1 MLLNYV
7 LRLHNILGKAMSVG
21 TPTEAISAVKH
32 GSGRRLLSV
41 AFPAVVVTG
50 GLFLIMAGMIREEF
64 QPEDTVE
71 IAEFEINPQ
80 VDEVTWEERDIKMA
94 ERVEIETPPAPP
106 IIERA
111 KSDKPTEPIVEEAG
125 RVPDFPKPTL
135 PKRQFDPAIIDR
147 DPQPLVRIPPQ
158 MPPRA
163 ERSGHCQMQFNVSP
177 EGAPY
182 DVVATSCSQSIFAR
196 PSVKAV
202 QRWKYAPKIQ
212 DGIPVGRTGLETRIS
227 FNLTDERGRLI
238 PE

>member
-1 MLLNYV
+1 MPGSSQSK
-7 LRLHNILGKAMSVG
+7 R
-21 TPTEAISAVKH
+21 PTSGAN
-32 GSGRRLLSV
+32 GSGRRFV
-41 AFPAVVVTG
+41 GVVIPAAIVTG
-50 GLFLIMAGMIREEF
+50 GLFMVMASMIRDEF

-71 IAEFEINPQ
+71 IAEFEINPT
-80 VDEVTWEERDIKMA
+80 VVETKWEERETKIAKL
-94 ERVEIETPPAPP
+94 ETIETPPPP
-106 IIERA
+106 PVLERA